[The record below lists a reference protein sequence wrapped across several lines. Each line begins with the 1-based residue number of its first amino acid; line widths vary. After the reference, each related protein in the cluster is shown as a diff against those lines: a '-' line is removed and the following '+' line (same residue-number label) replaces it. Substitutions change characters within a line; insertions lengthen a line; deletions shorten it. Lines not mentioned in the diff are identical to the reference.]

1 MDHSRVDTSTV
12 AIQNSQNDLR
22 SKDIRTDINKDEY
35 EDSKRNLVIVGKTNR
50 AKTEPKRYQVIINL
64 NNR

>member
-35 EDSKRNLVIVGKTNR
+35 EDSKRNLVIVGKN
-50 AKTEPKRYQVIINL
+50 K
-64 NNR
+64 